1 MQIITETDP
10 YEVLDDIEYDNGVKA
25 FVKAFGEDNVA
36 DFIEGYL
43 YRRTEQE
50 IIDEFNHSESKFYAI
65 KKIMTNKNIEKLSRA
80 AMMQLHVSD
89 SDCEKRSIPC
99 EEAERDELGRVLIS
113 VEEDKNQMTLFPDLE
128 EGLPPYHIK
137 IPVSA

>member
-1 MQIITETDP
+1 MQIITETDS
-10 YEVLDDIEYDNGVKA
+10 YEVLEDIEYDDGVKA
-25 FVKAFGEDNVA
+25 FVKAFGEDDVA
-36 DFIEGYL
+36 DFIDRYMN
-43 YRRTEQE
+43 RRTEQE
-50 IIDEFNHSESKFYAI
+50 IIDVFNNSDSKFNAI
-65 KKIMTNKNIEKLSRA
+65 KKIMVNRNIEKLSRA

-89 SDCEKRSIPC
+89 SDCEARCIPC